1 MSKKSVYSSLR
12 EQVYDKGAKWPLLT
26 QLQFVTNE
34 IDQTNKQTKNK
45 QTNKQTKKNT
55 NMCSSLSEGNDVKLK
70 LCFAIVCTTELGRM
84 NFEMYLTIMRSQLK
98 TNTPSFE

>member
-12 EQVYDKGAKWPLLT
+12 EQQVGEMATSNTTSIRNKW
-26 QLQFVTNE
+26 
-34 IDQTNKQTKNK
+34 DRTNKQTKNK

-98 TNTPSFE
+98 TTTPSFEW

>member
-34 IDQTNKQTKNK
+34 IEQTNKQR
-45 QTNKQTKKNT
+45 TNRQTKKKYKH
-55 NMCSSLSEGNDVKLK
+55 VQ
-70 LCFAIVCTTELGRM
+70 FFI
-84 NFEMYLTIMRSQLK
+84 
-98 TNTPSFE
+98 

>member
-34 IDQTNKQTKNK
+34 IEQTNKQRTNR
-45 QTNKQTKKNT
+45 QTNKQKKIQT
-55 NMCSSLSEGNDVKLK
+55 CAVLYLKEMTLSLNSAL
-70 LCFAIVCTTELGRM
+70 
-84 NFEMYLTIMRSQLK
+84 Q
-98 TNTPSFE
+98 

>member
-34 IDQTNKQTKNK
+34 IEQTNKQRTNRQTNKQTKI
-45 QTNKQTKKNT
+45 QTCAVLYLKEMT
-55 NMCSSLSEGNDVKLK
+55 LSFNSAL
-70 LCFAIVCTTELGRM
+70 
-84 NFEMYLTIMRSQLK
+84 Q
-98 TNTPSFE
+98 